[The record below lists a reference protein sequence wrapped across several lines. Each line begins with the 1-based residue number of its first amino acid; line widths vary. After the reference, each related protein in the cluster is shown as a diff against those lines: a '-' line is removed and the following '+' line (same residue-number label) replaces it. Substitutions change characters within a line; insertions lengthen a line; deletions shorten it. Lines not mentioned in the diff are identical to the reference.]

1 MRDTIRLGRVA
12 GIRVGLNWSLL
23 VMVALVAV
31 ALSNGRFA
39 LELLGYSSVAYGYT
53 SGAYAVAGIA
63 TAVGLLLGVLLH
75 ELAHALVARRVGLTV
90 DGITLSWM
98 GGVTRIQGD
107 ASRPRDELVVAG
119 VGPLTSAAFGGV
131 LWLLRLVFEAG
142 GAGALVVAAL
152 GWLALINLLL
162 AVFNMLPAAPL
173 DGGRVLHAAIWGV
186 SGDRWRASRASST
199 AGVVLGAVVVAAGFI
214 VTVRSGNLPQGL
226 LIGIIGWWILG
237 SARIEATSAQIHHAL
252 DGVRVGDI
260 MRPVG
265 AAPGW
270 ITVRAFADSY
280 AASRPG
286 WVWLLSNW
294 NNEGYDGVLLGDS
307 LASVPF
313 PQWDL
318 VRPVDVALP
327 ISATTGASP
336 EEGALTVLARL
347 SDKKVILVVDGGRT
361 VGSVLPS
368 DVEALVRM
376 GGKGPVPSRGW
387 SLIHQK

>member
-1 MRDTIRLGRVA
+1 MRDSIRLGRVA
-12 GIRVGLNWSLL
+12 GIQVGLNWSLL
-23 VMVALVAV
+23 VMVALVAFG
-31 ALSNGRFA
+31 LSNNRFA
-39 LELLGYSSVAYGYT
+39 LEVPGYSN
-53 SGAYAVAGIA
+53 GAYAVAGIA

-75 ELAHALVARRVGLTV
+75 ELAHALVARRVGLRV

-107 ASRPRDELVVAG
+107 ASRPREELVVAG
-119 VGPLTSAAFGGV
+119 VGPLTSAAFGGI
-131 LWLLRLVFEAG
+131 LWLLRFALEAG
-142 GAGALVVAAL
+142 GGGSLVTAAV
-152 GWLALINLLL
+152 GWLAVINLVL
-162 AVFNMLPAAPL
+162 AVFNLLPAAPL
-173 DGGRVLHAAIWGV
+173 DGGRVLHAVVWGMT
-186 SGDRWRASRASST
+186 GDRWRASRAAST
-199 AGVVLGAVVVAAGFI
+199 AGVGLGALIVAFGFLF
-214 VTVRSGNLPQGL
+214 TERTGDLFNGL
-226 LIGIIGWWILG
+226 FIGFIGWWLLG
-237 SARIEATSAQIHHAL
+237 SARMEMAAAQIHHAL

-270 ITVRAFADSY
+270 ITIRAFADSY
-280 AASRPG
+280 AATRPG

-294 NNEGYDGVLLGDS
+294 NGEGYNGVLLGDS
-307 LASVPF
+307 LAAVPF
-313 PQWDL
+313 PEWDL
-318 VRPVDVALP
+318 VRPADMALP

-336 EEGALTVLARL
+336 DEAALTVLERL

-361 VGSVLPS
+361 VGAVLPG

>member
-1 MRDTIRLGRVA
+1 MRDTIRLGRIA
-12 GIRVGLNWSLL
+12 GVQVGLNWSLL

-31 ALSNGRFA
+31 GLSNDRFA
-39 LELLGYSSVAYGYT
+39 LEVPGYT

-63 TAVGLLLGVLLH
+63 TAIGLLLGVLLH
-75 ELAHALVARRVGLTV
+75 ELAHALVARRVRLQV

-107 ASRPRDELVVAG
+107 AARPREELLVAG

-131 LWLLRLVFEAG
+131 LWLLRFALESA
-142 GAGALVVAAL
+142 GAGNLVIAAV
-152 GWLALINLLL
+152 GWLAVINLVL
-162 AVFNMLPAAPL
+162 AAFNMLPAAPL
-173 DGGRVLHAAIWGV
+173 DGGRVLHAAVWGV
-186 SGDRWRASRASST
+186 TGDRWRASRTAST
-199 AGVVLGAVVVAAGFI
+199 AGVVLGALIVASGFLFTERTGDLI
-214 VTVRSGNLPQGL
+214 NGL
-226 LIGIIGWWILG
+226 FIGFIGWWLLG
-237 SARIEATSAQIHHAL
+237 SARMEATSAQIHHAL

-294 NNEGYDGVLLGDS
+294 NGEGYNGVLLGDS
-307 LASVPF
+307 LAGVPF

-336 EEGALTVLARL
+336 DEAALTVLGRL
-347 SDKKVILVVDGGRT
+347 SDKKIILVVDEGRT
-361 VGSVLPS
+361 VGAVLPS

-376 GGKGPVPSRGW
+376 GGRGPVPSRGW
-387 SLIHQK
+387 SLTRG

>member
-1 MRDTIRLGRVA
+1 MRDTIRLGRIA
-12 GIRVGLNWSLL
+12 GIQVGLNWSLL
-23 VMVALVAV
+23 VIVGLVAYG
-31 ALSNGRFA
+31 LSNNRFA
-39 LELLGYSSVAYGYT
+39 LEVPGYSG
-53 SGAYAVAGIA
+53 GAYAVAGIA
-63 TAVGLLLGVLLH
+63 TAFGLLLGVLLH
-75 ELAHALVARRVGLTV
+75 ELAHALVARRVKLRV

-107 ASRPRDELVVAG
+107 AARPREELLVAG
-119 VGPLTSAAFGGV
+119 VGPLTSAVLGG
-131 LWLLRLVFEAG
+131 LLYLLRFALDAG
-142 GAGALVVAAL
+142 GGRSLAIAAV
-152 GWLALINLLL
+152 GWLALINVGL

-173 DGGRVLHAAIWGV
+173 DGGRVLHAVVWGV
-186 SGDRWRASRASST
+186 TGDRWRASRAAST
-199 AGVVLGAVVVAAGFI
+199 AGVALGALIVAAGFLFTAKYGDL
-214 VTVRSGNLPQGL
+214 VQGL
-226 LIGIIGWWILG
+226 LIGFIGWWVLG
-237 SARIEATSAQIHHAL
+237 SARMEATAAQIHHAL

-270 ITVRAFADSY
+270 ITIRAFADTY

-294 NNEGYDGVLLGDS
+294 NGEGYNGVLLGDS
-307 LASVPF
+307 LAAVPF

-318 VRPVDVALP
+318 VRPADVALP
-327 ISATTGASP
+327 ISDTTGASP
-336 EEGALTVLARL
+336 DEGALTVLERF
-347 SDKKVILVVDGGRT
+347 SDKRVILVVDGGRT
-361 VGSVLPS
+361 VGAVLPG